1 MAENEE
7 LNFDFD
13 PDNIPDTNT
22 FWNGLDAYWRAN
34 RQFPQGT
41 DQKLSKKADLIDGKI
56 PPSQLPSYVD
66 DVLEFNSF
74 GDLPNPGEQG
84 KIYITTNNNFQ
95 YRWSG
100 SEYILI
106 NSISG
111 TINTILK
118 FTGSNVIGNSNVIDN
133 GTDTTISKGLRL
145 NPDTI
150 EVANVG
156 RFLNHIK
163 NNSNETIFSYQT
175 HYWNGSSFQSTTY
188 PNINIGFLAGTSS
201 TSAETINIGRSAGQ
215 FNSGL
220 SVLNLGQFSGMY
232 NSANWVNNFGLY
244 AGQFNTGANSNN
256 LGFLAGRTNLGVY
269 SNNLGYNAGAFNV
282 SGYVNHLGANAGHL
296 NTGLFVNSLGG
307 SVNRYN
313 QGNNVNVFGQS
324 SNYTFK
330 PEFD

>member
-13 PDNIPDTNT
+13 PDNIPDTDT
-22 FWNGLDAYWRAN
+22 FWNGLDAYWNAN

-56 PPSQLPSYVD
+56 PSSQLPSYVD
-66 DVLEFNSF
+66 DVLEFNSLES
-74 GDLPNPGEQG
+74 LPNPGEKG

-111 TINTILK
+111 TINTIPK
-118 FTGSNVIGNSNVIDN
+118 FTDSKTIGNSNISDN

-150 EVANVG
+150 EVAGIG
-156 RFLNHIK
+156 RYLHYLK
-163 NNSNETIFSYQT
+163 NNGNQPVFSFQT
-175 HYWNGSSFQSTTY
+175 HYWNGSLFQPTTFPDINIGLDAGSNSSTGSE
-188 PNINIGFLAGTSS
+188 NINIGRYS
-201 TSAETINIGRSAGQ
+201 GQ
-215 FNSGL
+215 YNKGFSVNSI
-220 SVLNLGQFSGMY
+220 GQFSGMY
-232 NSANWVNNFGLY
+232 NSANWVNNLGLY

-256 LGFLAGRTNLGVY
+256 
-269 SNNLGYNAGAFNV
+269 
-282 SGYVNHLGANAGHL
+282 
-296 NTGLFVNSLGG
+296 
-307 SVNRYN
+307 
-313 QGNNVNVFGQS
+313 
-324 SNYTFK
+324 
-330 PEFD
+330 